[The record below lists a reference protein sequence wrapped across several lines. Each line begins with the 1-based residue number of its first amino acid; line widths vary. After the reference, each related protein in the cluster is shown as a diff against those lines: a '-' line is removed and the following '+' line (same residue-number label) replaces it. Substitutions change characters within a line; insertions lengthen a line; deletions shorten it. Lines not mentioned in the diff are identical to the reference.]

1 MKIWLTIKDTS
12 RYLQISENKIRFL
25 MKQGQ
30 IPFHNNHGFLRFN
43 LHEIDEW
50 MKTSSVKE
58 EDEQKTPLPI
68 DAFHYRGKP
77 IKNYSLTATKIF
89 IGNKPWNRLP
99 KFIRDCVERVNE
111 IKVHDNSRDFLYRRE
126 FAILMNNFNDYLK
139 VSYHLGLIEKIKGS
153 RKEKHYYPTIYAE
166 KIYATQ
172 NDEEIK
178 QIIFDCIFDIVSK
191 NLETFPDERHSII
204 LLWYILTIKESGV
217 EPTENHFIK
226 DAHELKSYS
235 PLIRRNFS
243 KSLCTFLF
251 DNKRD
256 REQQFLNNWNLLLKK
271 NEKREA

>member
-1 MKIWLTIKDTS
+1 MKVWLTIKDTS

-50 MKTSSVKE
+50 MKTSSLKE
-58 EDEQKTPLPI
+58 EDKQKTPLAI

-89 IGNKPWNRLP
+89 IGTKPWNRLP

-111 IKVHDNSRDFLYRRE
+111 IQVHDNSRDFLYRRE

-139 VSYHLGLIEKIKGS
+139 VSYQLGLIEKIKGS

-166 KIYATQ
+166 RIYATQ
-172 NDEEIK
+172 NNEEIK
-178 QIIFDCIFDIVSK
+178 QIIFDCILDIVSK

-204 LLWYILTIKESGV
+204 LLWYILTIKERGL

-226 DAHELKSYS
+226 DTHELNSYS

-243 KSLCTFLF
+243 KSLCAFLF
-251 DNKRD
+251 DNERD
-256 REQQFLNNWNLLLKK
+256 REQQFLDKW
-271 NEKREA
+271 KRILSESVKRD